1 MELWDRI
8 VECQNEL
15 GPLGDYYV
23 PTQWIVPD
31 RQISAGYM
39 HSGNPI
45 MTGLDAVPFFASVDK
60 LIKNPVP
67 GGVTWGILHEIGH
80 NRQRPAWTPSGTGE
94 VTNNLFALYAIEKLI
109 GKASYGHDALLT
121 GTKRAEALKK
131 YRATGPDFEVFKA
144 DPFLALAF
152 FMEIQEAFGWK
163 PFIEHFAACEKL
175 ERSKSPRTDEARW
188 DLWLTGL
195 SKATGHNL
203 TTHFETWGIP
213 VSAAAKE
220 SVKAL
225 PKWNPKE
232 S

>member
-1 MELWDRI
+1 M
-8 VECQNEL
+8 
-15 GPLGDYYV
+15 
-23 PTQWIVPD
+23 PD

-39 HSGNPI
+39 HAGNPI
-45 MTGLDAVPFFASVDK
+45 MTGLDAVPFFASAEK
-60 LIKNPVP
+60 LLRDNP
-67 GGVTWGILHEIGH
+67 GGITWGILHEIGH
-80 NRQRPAWTPSGTGE
+80 NRQRTTWTPAGLGE
-94 VTNNLFALYAIEKLI
+94 VTNNLFALYGYDKLL
-109 GKASYGHDALLT
+109 GQPSSGHPSLL
-121 GTKRAEALKK
+121 KDNRRAEALKK

-163 PFIEHFAACEKL
+163 PFMEHFVACEKL
-175 ERSKSPRTDEARW
+175 DRSKTPRTDEARW

-203 TTHFETWGIP
+203 TNHFETWGIP

-225 PKWNPKE
+225 PKWNPKGP
-232 S
+232 